1 MQAATRWP
9 KREEGFYG
17 DGVMKRSLY
26 EISKMDCPSEEQLI
40 RMALSK
46 FGALNLQFDLPN
58 RQLAV
63 VHEQNTERITE
74 TLVGLKLG
82 AKFLKEEQ
90 VSESEG
96 VAQEN
101 DESRVLWILLL
112 INFTMFL
119 VEIGIGFYAESTGLV
134 ADSFDMLAD
143 SIVYSVSL
151 YAVGK
156 AAITQH
162 RAARLSG
169 WFQLLLAF
177 GAIAEVVRKS
187 IAGSEPN
194 SGLMMGISLVA
205 LCANVSCLMLL
216 VKHRKGAVHMRASW
230 VFSSNDVIAN
240 IGVLIAGGLVYFLKS
255 PLPDLVIGV
264 LIALIVARG
273 ALSIMKLSSVV
284 EAID

>member
-1 MQAATRWP
+1 
-9 KREEGFYG
+9 
-17 DGVMKRSLY
+17 MKRSLY

-46 FGALNLQFDLPN
+46 FGTSNLQFDLSN

-63 VHEQNTERITE
+63 VHGQSTERITE
-74 TLVGLKLG
+74 TLSGLKLG
-82 AKFLKEEQ
+82 AKLLKEEP
-90 VSESEG
+90 VSANER
-96 VAQEN
+96 VAPEN
-101 DESRVLWILLL
+101 DESRVLWILLF

-119 VEIGIGFYAESTGLV
+119 VEIGIGIYAESTGLV

-156 AAITQH
+156 AAVTQH
-162 RAARLSG
+162 KAARLSG
-169 WFQLLLAF
+169 WFQLFLALA
-177 GAIAEVVRKS
+177 AIGEVVRKS
-187 IAGSEPN
+187 IYGSEPK
-194 SGLMMGISLVA
+194 SVLMMSTSLLA

-216 VKHRKGAVHMRASW
+216 MKHRKGAVHMQASW
-230 VFSSNDVIAN
+230 IFSSNDVIAN
-240 IGVLIAGGLVYFLKS
+240 IGVLIAGSLVYYLGS

-273 ALSIMKLSSVV
+273 ALSIMKLSSVS

>member
-1 MQAATRWP
+1 MQAAVGWP
-9 KREEGFYG
+9 KRQKGIYGEGT
-17 DGVMKRSLY
+17 VKRSLY

-46 FGALNLQFDLPN
+46 FGALNLQFDLPK
-58 RQLAV
+58 RQLAI
-63 VHEQNTERITE
+63 VHGQSTDRITE
-74 TLVGLKLG
+74 TLGSLKLG

-96 VAQEN
+96 SVQES
-101 DESRVLWILLL
+101 DESRVLWILLF

-119 VEIGIGFYAESTGLV
+119 VEIGIGIYAESTGLV

-156 AAITQH
+156 MASTQH

-169 WFQLLLAF
+169 WFQLLLAL
-177 GAIAEVVRKS
+177 GVIAEVVRKS
-187 IAGSEPN
+187 IFGSEPH
-194 SGLMMGISLVA
+194 SGLMMGVSLVA

-216 VKHRKGAVHMRASW
+216 MKHRKGAVHMRASW

-240 IGVLIAGGLVYFLKS
+240 IGVLIAGVLVYFLRS

-273 ALSIMKLSSVV
+273 ALSIMKLSNVN

>member
-1 MQAATRWP
+1 
-9 KREEGFYG
+9 
-17 DGVMKRSLY
+17 
-26 EISKMDCPSEEQLI
+26 MDCPSEEQLI

-63 VHEQNTERITE
+63 VHEQNTDRITE
-74 TLVGLKLG
+74 TLGGLKLG

-96 VAQEN
+96 VVQEK
-101 DESRVLWILLL
+101 DESRVLWILLF

-187 IAGSEPN
+187 IVGSEPN

-216 VKHRKGAVHMRASW
+216 MKHRKGAVHMRASW

-240 IGVLIAGGLVYFLKS
+240 IGVLIAGGLVYFLRS

-273 ALSIMKLSSVV
+273 ALSIMKLSSVS
-284 EAID
+284 EATD